1 MYHKYMYFVTD
12 WARKCRVAVIN
23 NGELVQAAAC
33 DRSIRIVYLIVY
45 TLHCQQY
52 CWVSAL
58 ETLHYVYDAIAVSYR
73 VCFVLTEGPSCNM
86 TQFLCDN
93 GTCISGS
100 LYCDGVDNCGDG
112 SDERRCGKMIV
123 KNATTYTSVNC

>member
-1 MYHKYMYFVTD
+1 MLTQNQQRGAGTNSGVLPVHPNRNLFY
-12 WARKCRVAVIN
+12 
-23 NGELVQAAAC
+23 G
-33 DRSIRIVYLIVY
+33 IVC

-112 SDERRCGKMIV
+112 SDDRRSGKMIIK
-123 KNATTYTSVNC
+123 KNYDNL